1 MPEWPQGHIA
11 IGTEGDVYFLIFP
24 QGGQK
29 LRLYACTAL
38 DQRGRYSGVAGPRR
52 FLDDFRGLSCVPWH
66 EALRRATPIGPCATM
81 SGEDTWTEVPFVE
94 GVVLIGDAGGYSGP
108 IIGQGLSLA
117 LRDVRLLSEI
127 LFEEPEWAPAQL
139 ERYGERH
146 SEGLRRMRIACRA
159 VGAVWSRGGG

>member
-1 MPEWPQGHIA
+1 
-11 IGTEGDVYFLIFP
+11 
-24 QGGQK
+24 
-29 LRLYACTAL
+29 
-38 DQRGRYSGVAGPRR
+38 
-52 FLDDFRGLSCVPWH
+52 
-66 EALRRATPIGPCATM
+66 M

-127 LFEEPEWAPAQL
+127 LLEEAEWAPAQL

-146 SEGLRRMRIACRA
+146 SEGLRRMRVVAALHAVLSAQFGPEAAARRAYFRNCLREDLNLGILAKVTQLGPDRAPAWVFDENIGTSLLNGTSVLNLDRA
-159 VGAVWSRGGG
+159 VAV